1 MYRFASTMLI
11 FALSLGAQ
19 LIHADPAPDALSVT
33 VHFADLDLT
42 RSAGAAVVY
51 QRLKSAAETVC
62 GVESGSVRSRDL
74 GSQKRFQEC
83 IWSAIGTAVAKVDQ
97 PTLTAYYRAQV
108 TGNPTIRIAQK

>member
-1 MYRFASTMLI
+1 MYRFTSTMLI

-19 LIHADPAPDALSVT
+19 LVHADPAPDALSVT

-42 RSAGAAVVY
+42 RSAGAAVLY

-62 GVESGSVRSRDL
+62 GGEGSVRSRDL

-83 IWSAIGTAVAKVDQ
+83 IWSTIGTAVANVDQ

>member
-1 MYRFASTMLI
+1 MYRFTSTMLI

-19 LIHADPAPDALSVT
+19 LVHADPAPDALSAT

-42 RSAGAAVVY
+42 RSAGAAVLY
-51 QRLKSAAETVC
+51 QRLKTAAETVC
-62 GVESGSVRSRDL
+62 GVEGSVRSRNL

>member
-42 RSAGAAVVY
+42 RSAGAAVLH
-51 QRLKSAAETVC
+51 QRLKTAAETVC
-62 GVESGSVRSRDL
+62 GFEGSVRSRDL

-97 PTLTAYYRAQV
+97 PTLTAYHRAQV